1 MSLTSPED
9 VIQRSDRTF
18 LPAEIGRLQ
27 VLIEDVELIIGARYR
42 DAGGIFALNVAAVK
56 MVTSWAVL
64 DLMSRTPGGPTST
77 EVSVDD
83 GRVVDRFEAGRGA
96 DVWIRDAWW
105 ALLDPKGG
113 SVGGA
118 FTITPTYTSSG
129 FCR

>member
-1 MSLTSPED
+1 MSVTSPQD
-9 VIQRSDRTF
+9 VMSRADRALTA
-18 LPAEIGRLQ
+18 AEQGRLP

-42 DAGGIFALNVAAVK
+42 VAGGLAALDLSTVR
-56 MVTSWAVL
+56 MVVSWAVL
-64 DLMSRTPGGPTST
+64 DLLARTPGGPTST

-83 GRVVDRFEAGRGA
+83 GRVVDRFEADRGA

-118 FTITPTYTSSG
+118 FTIAPTYTSGS
-129 FCR
+129 CR